1 MSRANDGEPVV
12 AIRSERYFKLYDYWY
27 FATREGAMLGP
38 FDTREQALRATRDY
52 IEFMQK
58 EAPNA
63 AVQMLRQAA

>member
-1 MSRANDGEPVV
+1 M
-12 AIRSERYFKLYDYWY
+12 RSERYFKLYDYWY

-63 AVQMLRQAA
+63 ALQMLRQAA